1 MSIFLFIESNTTGT
15 GRLFAK
21 TAKKLGLSPVMVVH
35 DPDRYRFI
43 KDDKLD
49 YVVVDTSSI
58 SAIFDACGSLK
69 EAPAGVWSSSEYYI
83 SAAASSAKLLGLP
96 GPNPDAIKICQNK
109 YRQRTILREF
119 HIGVPK
125 FETANFYD
133 EAIEVAEKIGFPV
146 IVKPIQGSGSSG
158 VRLCHNIVQL
168 QEHMSGLLLQQTN
181 KRGIPMQPG
190 VLIEEFME
198 GDEFSIETFGTTIV
212 GITKKYVSNPPNFVE
227 VGHDF
232 PAVLNEE
239 TAVEIRQ
246 SVLAALKAL
255 DLEWGPIHTEIKLTN
270 QGPMVVEV
278 NPRLAGGFIPEL
290 VRLATGVDLISQTI
304 RLASNRTT
312 SLFRHCERYVS
323 IRFII
328 PQGNGTLESV
338 SGVDEAKMK
347 DEIVDVQL
355 YSSPGT
361 KIQKRGDFRDRV
373 GHIIAQGSV
382 SSFVR
387 TTADSTLNN
396 IHVKIMP
403 LS

>member
-21 TAKKLGLSPVMVVH
+21 TARELGLSPVMLVQ
-35 DPDRYRFI
+35 DPDRYCFI

-49 YVVVDTSSI
+49 YVVVDTSNI
-58 SAIFDACGSLK
+58 NAIFDACGSLK

-83 SAAASSAKLLGLP
+83 SAAASCAKLLNLP
-96 GPNPDAIKICQNK
+96 APNPGAIKICQNK
-109 YRQRTILREF
+109 YRQRTILRAF
-119 HIGVPK
+119 QIAVPN
-125 FETANFYD
+125 FETANFYNQ
-133 EAIEVAEKIGFPV
+133 AIEVAEQMGFPV

-158 VRLCHNIVQL
+158 VRLCYNVVEL
-168 QEHMSGLLLQQTN
+168 KEHMSGLLLHQTN
-181 KRGIPMQPG
+181 ERGIPMQPG

-212 GITKKYVSNPPNFVE
+212 GITKKYVSRPPNFVE

-232 PAVLNEE
+232 PAVLGEE
-239 TAVEIRQ
+239 TSAEIYQ

-255 DLEWGPIHTEIKLTN
+255 DLEWGPVHTEIKLTN

-278 NPRLAGGFIPEL
+278 NPRLGGGFIPEL
-290 VRLATGVDLISQTI
+290 VRLATGIDLISQTV
-304 RLASNRTT
+304 RLASNRKT

-328 PQGNGTLESV
+328 PQINGTLESV

-355 YSSPGT
+355 YFSPGT

-382 SSFVR
+382 SSLVR
-387 TTADSTLNN
+387 TIADSTLDE
-396 IHVKIMP
+396 IHVKVMP
-403 LS
+403 LN